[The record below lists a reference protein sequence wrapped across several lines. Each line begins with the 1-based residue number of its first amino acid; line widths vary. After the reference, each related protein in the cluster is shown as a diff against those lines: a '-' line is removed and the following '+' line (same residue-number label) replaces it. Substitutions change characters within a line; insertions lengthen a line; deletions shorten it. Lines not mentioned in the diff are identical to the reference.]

1 MTDVAYDDGASGR
14 STLTAALRVG
24 LGWWNQAAPESVQQ
38 RNIAQMRQ
46 FIGGRLIAEDY
57 SPETLTTVR
66 TMFCVNCRKV
76 HTLGLRPYVPEGP
89 WASAFY
95 WPNPI
100 RRRPRPRAVE
110 TAVH

>member
-1 MTDVAYDDGASGR
+1 MTHVAYDDGASGR

-24 LGWWNQAAPESVQQ
+24 LGWWNQAAPASVQQ

-76 HTLGLRPYVPEGP
+76 HPGLAAICPGRPLGECFLLAESDPAP
-89 WASAFY
+89 ASAA
-95 WPNPI
+95 
-100 RRRPRPRAVE
+100 RR
-110 TAVH
+110 